1 MVNKNNLPHIV
12 MVVSFVVFIV
22 LGLACSTPPRPLLPQ
37 EKSESQ
43 SSDSR
48 FNYEDVEIPAKDF
61 VSLGMIFAT
70 ATLTTTSD
78 QNNSSSTRTTE
89 GERFMYYR
97 LLEKAHAL
105 GADAIVNVSV
115 DKLTSTN
122 RVKVGNQTNNVVE
135 EKWFGSALAIK
146 YTGAIALNN

>member
-1 MVNKNNLPHIV
+1 MMNKKILPHII

-22 LGLACSTPPRPLLPQ
+22 LGLACATQPKPPKER
-37 EKSESQ
+37 SESQ

-48 FNYEDVEIPAKDF
+48 FIYEDVEIPAKDF
-61 VSLGMIFAT
+61 VSLGIVFDT

-78 QNNSSSTRTTE
+78 VNNSSSTRTTE

-105 GADAIVNVSV
+105 GADAIVNVSI

-122 RVKVGNQTNNVVE
+122 RVKRNNRTNNVVE
-135 EKWFGSALAIK
+135 ERWFGTALAIK
-146 YTGAIALNN
+146 YTDAIIPNN